1 MHFLQAKTILVF
13 SQVAQ
18 ATIATMPTAYESEA
32 LSRTDTDAMQGPTL
46 IEFGSNHC
54 GWCQG
59 AQPAIDEALQGQAGL
74 RHLRIEDGKGRPLG
88 RSYGVK
94 LWPTLVFLR
103 DGREVARLVRP
114 QGSPEIRQA
123 LDQLA

>member
-1 MHFLQAKTILVF
+1 
-13 SQVAQ
+13 
-18 ATIATMPTAYESEA
+18 MPTAYESEA

-94 LWPTLVFLR
+94 LWPTLVFLQ